1 MGRHG
6 EAWKI
11 RVAAPA
17 DGGRANHAVVG
28 LVADT
33 LGVPRASVSLVSGHA
48 ARDKVVELTGLTPDE
63 TERLLVAVGKEGPE

>member
-17 DGGRANHAVVG
+17 DGGRANHAVVR